1 MLKNN
6 PITTN
11 VERIKV
17 LFRYVINLLRFKKCK
32 LHSNIIKPFIVTY
45 DCISIGNSYAYNNAR
60 IEGVKRYNDVCFSP
74 EIIIEDGVSIQQ
86 NLHLTCANKVV
97 IGKNTAIAANVTI
110 TDIHHP
116 YTDISIPIEKQ
127 NIEVK
132 EVIIGEECKINNG
145 AVILPGVHIGKHVA
159 IGANSVV
166 NKDIPDFC
174 VVAGAPARII
184 KRYNPKSQQWEKT
197 DKQGNFLEK

>member
-1 MLKNN
+1 M
-6 PITTN
+6 
-11 VERIKV
+11 
-17 LFRYVINLLRFKKCK
+17 
-32 LHSNIIKPFIVTY
+32 
-45 DCISIGNSYAYNNAR
+45 GNARVSNNAR
-60 IEGVKRYNDVCFSP
+60 IEGVARYNNVCFNP
-74 EIIIEDGVSIQQ
+74 DIIIEDGVTIEQ

-116 YTDISIPIEKQ
+116 YTDISKPIERQ
-127 NIEVK
+127 DIEVK
-132 EVIIGEECKINNG
+132 EVIIGEECKIYNG
-145 AVILPGVHIGKHVA
+145 AVILPGVHIGKHVS

-184 KRYNPKSQQWEKT
+184 KRYNPKSQRWEKT
-197 DKQGNFLEK
+197 DKQGNFLE